1 MALTKDRVDASKRKL
16 SSDKSEKKTDKVM
29 SSERP
34 VQNMQKL
41 LANIATKPTTKPMQN
56 QD

>member
-41 LANIATKPTTKPMQN
+41 LANIATKLTTKPMQN

>member
-1 MALTKDRVDASKRKL
+1 MALTKDRVDASKRKP
-16 SSDKSEKKTDKVM
+16 SSDKSEKKNDKFM

-41 LANIATKPTTKPMQN
+41 LANIATKPTIKPMQN